1 MLEVPS
7 PTVSILIK
15 ALNEE
20 RHIAAAIESALAAL
34 SGMSGEV
41 ILADSASNDR
51 TVEIAAEYP
60 IKIVRLSNVEERCC
74 GVGVQL
80 GYQYCSGRYICLIDG
95 DMRLYDGFLRAAIRI
110 LEDHPDVGGVGGII
124 VERELESLEY
134 ARRAKTEDM
143 NRRPGEVAYLGCGG
157 VYRREAI
164 ASVGYFG
171 DRNLHS
177 WEELD
182 LGIRLHAMGWKLLR
196 IDLPAID
203 HNGHSGSAF
212 RLLLQRWS
220 TRYLFG
226 TGEIMR
232 ACIGHGHFRSLLRH
246 VRKEAVGLSIVH
258 AWWLCLLAVPFITG
272 GGPLAAV
279 TAATVGLS
287 PFVLMSARWRSV
299 RLGTYSIVSWNLYA
313 LAMWPG
319 LLRPRVDPTR
329 WIESTVVR
337 DGLPTDYAAAAELV
351 SMTQR

>member
-1 MLEVPS
+1 MLEAAP
-7 PTVSILIK
+7 PTASILIK

-34 SGMSGEV
+34 AGMSGEV
-41 ILADSASNDR
+41 VLADSVSHDR
-51 TVEIAAEYP
+51 TVEIAAKYP
-60 IKIVRLSNVEERCC
+60 IKIVRLNNVEERCC
-74 GVGVQL
+74 GAGVQL

-95 DMRLYDGFLRAAIRI
+95 DMRLYDGFLRDAIRI

-124 VERELESLEY
+124 VERELQSLEY

-143 NRRPGEVAYLGCGG
+143 NRRPGEVAYLACGG

-182 LGIRLHAMGWKLLR
+182 LGIRLHATGWKLVR
-196 IDLPAID
+196 IDVPAID
-203 HNGHSGSAF
+203 HHGHSGSAF
-212 RLLLQRWS
+212 RLLLRRWS

-258 AWWLCLLAVPFITG
+258 AWWLCLLALPFVTG
-272 GGPLAAV
+272 GGPLAAAAV
-279 TAATVGLS
+279 ATVGLS

-299 RLGTYSIVSWNLYA
+299 RLGTYSVVSWNLYA

-319 LLRPRVDPTR
+319 LLRRRVDPTR
-329 WIESTVVR
+329 WIESSVVR
-337 DGLPTDYAAAAELV
+337 DGLPTDYAAADDLV